1 MTSALIDRFNLSTEC
16 NSACGLY
23 ETRQAAYDKLLY
35 CNSILPINISDVD
48 IVPGRSPRSNRGNCD
63 NSTSNQMITNTT
75 EGYENDNDITN
86 PVVGYEKHLDQKDKV
101 GVE

>member
-35 CNSILPINISDVD
+35 CDSILPIRVSCERVDRVELIS
-48 IVPGRSPRSNRGNCD
+48 C
-63 NSTSNQMITNTT
+63 T
-75 EGYENDNDITN
+75 
-86 PVVGYEKHLDQKDKV
+86 
-101 GVE
+101 

>member
-1 MTSALIDRFNLSTEC
+1 MWNKSQKPNLAVVAVSWKIE
-16 NSACGLY
+16 
-23 ETRQAAYDKLLY
+23 KLRG
-35 CNSILPINISDVD
+35 SISDVD

-75 EGYENDNDITN
+75 EGYENDNDIIN

>member
-1 MTSALIDRFNLSTEC
+1 MPR
-16 NSACGLY
+16 
-23 ETRQAAYDKLLY
+23 
-35 CNSILPINISDVD
+35 
-48 IVPGRSPRSNRGNCD
+48 RSPRSNCGDCD

-75 EGYENDNDITN
+75 EGYENDNEVIN

>member
-1 MTSALIDRFNLSTEC
+1 MTVLSDCIYWVT
-16 NSACGLY
+16 
-23 ETRQAAYDKLLY
+23 D
-35 CNSILPINISDVD
+35 ISDVD
-48 IVPGRSPRSNRGNCD
+48 IVPRRSPRSNRGDCD

-75 EGYENDNDITN
+75 EGYENDNEVIN

>member
-1 MTSALIDRFNLSTEC
+1 MSGSMNKP
-16 NSACGLY
+16 G
-23 ETRQAAYDKLLY
+23 KLRG
-35 CNSILPINISDVD
+35 SISDVD

>member
-1 MTSALIDRFNLSTEC
+1 MICRCTFAQWVWEGSYTPLVTCEIPL
-16 NSACGLY
+16 
-23 ETRQAAYDKLLY
+23 
-35 CNSILPINISDVD
+35 NISDVD
-48 IVPGRSPRSNRGNCD
+48 IVPRRSPRSNRGDCD

-75 EGYENDNDITN
+75 EGYENDNEVIN

>member
-1 MTSALIDRFNLSTEC
+1 MP
-16 NSACGLY
+16 
-23 ETRQAAYDKLLY
+23 AA
-35 CNSILPINISDVD
+35 NAERGGNGWVNILISDVD

-75 EGYENDNDITN
+75 EGYENDNDIID

>member
-1 MTSALIDRFNLSTEC
+1 MPGSMNKP
-16 NSACGLY
+16 G
-23 ETRQAAYDKLLY
+23 KLRG
-35 CNSILPINISDVD
+35 SISDVD
-48 IVPGRSPRSNRGNCD
+48 IVPRRSPRSNRGDCD

-75 EGYENDNDITN
+75 EGYENDNEVIN

>member
-1 MTSALIDRFNLSTEC
+1 MSGSMNKP
-16 NSACGLY
+16 G
-23 ETRQAAYDKLLY
+23 KLRG
-35 CNSILPINISDVD
+35 SISDVD
-48 IVPGRSPRSNRGNCD
+48 IVPRRSPRSNRGDCD

-75 EGYENDNDITN
+75 EGHENDNDIIN

>member
-1 MTSALIDRFNLSTEC
+1 MLHVFLALIGNIMMIYLHQQSV
-16 NSACGLY
+16 L
-23 ETRQAAYDKLLY
+23 
-35 CNSILPINISDVD
+35 ISDVD
-48 IVPGRSPRSNRGNCD
+48 IVPRRSPRSNRGDCD

-75 EGYENDNDITN
+75 EGYENDNEVIN